1 MDEVALQD
9 RYAPTYIC
17 FGCGP
22 ANPSGLRLKSHVAGD
37 EVVATWLP
45 GTDMEAFA
53 GILNGGIVSALLDCH
68 SAWTAAHHLMV
79 AADLGWPPVVV
90 TADLRV
96 QFHRPTPSDLPLA
109 LRAHVVEATARRATV
124 EATLEADG
132 VERATATS
140 IFIAV
145 KSDHPAYG
153 SW

>member
-9 RYAPTYIC
+9 RYAPDYIC

-22 ANPSGLRLKSHVAGD
+22 ANPNGLRLKSHVAGD
-37 EVVATWLP
+37 VVVASWLP

-68 SAWTAAHHLMV
+68 SAWTAAYHLMV
-79 AADLGWPPVVV
+79 AAGLGWPPVVV

-96 QFHRPTPSDLPLA
+96 QFHRPTPSDLPLS
-109 LRAHVVEATARRATV
+109 LRARVVEATARRATV

-132 VERATATS
+132 IERATATS

>member
-9 RYAPTYIC
+9 RYAPDYIC

-22 ANPSGLRLKSHVAGD
+22 ANPNGLRLKSRVAGD
-37 EVVATWLP
+37 AVVATWRP

-79 AADLGWPPVVV
+79 AGGLDWPPVVV

-109 LRAHVVEATARRATV
+109 LRAHVIEATSRRATV

-132 VERATATS
+132 LERATATS
-140 IFIAV
+140 VFIAV
-145 KSDHPAYG
+145 KPDHPAYG

>member
-9 RYAPTYIC
+9 RYAGDYIC

-37 EVVATWLP
+37 AVVANWRP
-45 GTDMEAFA
+45 GPDMEAFA
-53 GILNGGIVSALLDCH
+53 GILNGGIVAALLDCH

-79 AADLGWPPVVV
+79 ADGLDWPPVVV

-109 LRAHVVEATARRATV
+109 LRAHVLEATARRATV
-124 EATLEADG
+124 EATISADG
-132 VERATATS
+132 LERATATS
-140 IFIAV
+140 VFIAV
-145 KSDHPAYG
+145 KPDHPAYG

>member
-9 RYAPTYIC
+9 RYAPDYIC

-22 ANPSGLRLKSHVAGD
+22 ANLRGLRLKSHVAGD
-37 EVVATWLP
+37 EVVASWLP

-53 GILNGGIVSALLDCH
+53 GILNGGIVSTLLDCH
-68 SAWTAAHHLMV
+68 SLWTATHHLMV
-79 AADLGWPPVVV
+79 AAGLPRPPVLV

-96 QFHRPTPSDLPLA
+96 QFHRPTPSDLPLT
-109 LRAHVVEATARRATV
+109 LRAHVVEATAQRATV
-124 EATLEADG
+124 EATLAADG
-132 VERATATS
+132 VERATSTS